1 MLTVLVSIQV
11 KPEHIAAFTKSTI
24 EDVRASLKDAGVV
37 RFDFIQQSD
46 DTAHFILNEVYQT
59 REIGLQH
66 LETEHFKQWQSAI
79 KPMLV
84 EPPHA
89 VTYEHVFPKS

>member
-1 MLTVLVSIQV
+1 MLTVLVSIRV
-11 KPEHIAAFTKSTI
+11 KPEHIAAFTKATI
-24 EDVRASLKDAGVV
+24 EDTRASLQDAGVV

-46 DTAHFILNEVYQT
+46 DPAHFILNEVYQT
-59 REIGLQH
+59 REDGLQH
-66 LETEHFKQWQSAI
+66 LETAHFKQWQSTI